1 MLAQRTK
8 SIKHIDDPYGMKPA
22 LSSFRQQCIHA
33 SGRAIFNREEDR
45 ELSVNVTM
53 PKMGMTMKEGKVS
66 KWYKNEG
73 ESVGKGEDLFEVETE
88 KITNKIES
96 PDSGVFFQIVL
107 PAGET
112 VPVGTILAVIAQ
124 AGEQPERIEGIQ
136 VGEVEEVPG
145 EAGRP
150 QAAAVQVEPQ
160 EKKRI
165 LSTPSARR
173 LAKEL
178 GVDLSLVTGS
188 GPQGKIKEADVL
200 KFHEEGPPAPKITPL
215 AAEIA
220 KQEGLDI
227 STITGTGENGKITK
241 EDVEQALAAS
251 KAVPEGPPAEA
262 RVIPFEGMR
271 KVIADNMQA
280 SLQNAAQLTTFTE
293 VDVTEMV
300 RFRDMMRAEFARDDA
315 VKISYND
322 IIVMATAHALMRHP
336 IMNSTLVGEEILL
349 HDTVNMGI
357 AVALPE
363 GLIVPKLRHA
373 ETKSLLEIAKE
384 VRELARKAR
393 EGALAVEEVMD
404 GTFTISNVSML
415 GMDGFTPVLNPPET
429 GILGVGRVIQ
439 KPAVFNG
446 EIAIRQMMT
455 LSLTFDHRVVDGAPA
470 MTFLRD
476 LARYLA
482 QPMLLLA

>member
-1 MLAQRTK
+1 
-8 SIKHIDDPYGMKPA
+8 
-22 LSSFRQQCIHA
+22 
-33 SGRAIFNREEDR
+33 
-45 ELSVNVTM
+45 LSVNVTM
-53 PKMGMTMKEGKVS
+53 PKMGMTMKVGKVS

-73 ESVGKGEDLFEVETE
+73 DSVEKGEDLFEVETE

-96 PDSGVFFQIVL
+96 PGSGLLFQIVV

-112 VPVGTILAVIAQ
+112 VPVGTILGVIAEK
-124 AGEQPERIEGIQ
+124 GEQPERIEGIQ
-136 VGEVEEVPG
+136 VGEVSEVQAK
-145 EAGRP
+145 AGSP
-150 QAAAVQVEPQ
+150 QAAEAKAEPQ

-165 LSTPSARR
+165 ISTPSARR

-188 GPQGKIKEADVL
+188 GPEGKIKEADVQ
-200 KFHEEGPPAPKITPL
+200 KFHEEGPPAPRITPL
-215 AAEIA
+215 AAEMVR
-220 KQEGLDI
+220 QEGLDI

-241 EDVEQALAAS
+241 QDVEQALAAS
-251 KAVPEGPPAEA
+251 KAAPVAQPSEA
-262 RVIPFEGMR
+262 RVIPFQGMR
-271 KVIADNMQA
+271 RVIADNMHA
-280 SLQNAAQLTTFTE
+280 SLQNAAQLTAFTE

-300 RFRDMMRAEFARDDA
+300 RFRDMMKAEFARDDS
-315 VKISYND
+315 VKISFND
-322 IIVMATAHALMRHP
+322 IIVMATARALMRHP

-349 HDTVNMGI
+349 HDTVHLGI
-357 AVALPE
+357 AVALSQ
-363 GLIVPKLRHA
+363 GLIVPKLRNA
-373 ETKSLLEIAKE
+373 EKKTLLEIAKE

-393 EGALAVEEVMD
+393 ESALAVEEVTN

-429 GILGVGRVIQ
+429 GILGVGRVIE

-446 EIAIRQMMT
+446 AIAIRHMMT

-476 LARYLA
+476 LGRYLA
-482 QPMLLLA
+482 QPMLILA

>member
-1 MLAQRTK
+1 
-8 SIKHIDDPYGMKPA
+8 
-22 LSSFRQQCIHA
+22 
-33 SGRAIFNREEDR
+33 
-45 ELSVNVTM
+45 M
-53 PKMGMTMKEGKVS
+53 PKMGMTMKVGKVS
-66 KWYKNEG
+66 KWYKNEDDTI
-73 ESVGKGEDLFEVETE
+73 EKGEDLFEVETE

-96 PDSGVFFQIVL
+96 PESGLLFQIVV

-112 VPVGTILAVIAQ
+112 VPVGTILAVISQ
-124 AGEQPERIEGIQ
+124 NGEQPERIDGIQ
-136 VGEVEEVPG
+136 VGEVVEMQG
-145 EAGRP
+145 EAASP
-150 QAAAVQVEPQ
+150 QAAEAKSEPQ

-165 LSTPSARR
+165 ISTPSARR

-178 GVDLSLVTGS
+178 GVDLSFVTGS
-188 GPQGKIKEADVL
+188 GPKGKIKEADVR
-200 KFHEEGPPAPKITPL
+200 KFHEQGPPAPKITPL

-220 KQEGLDI
+220 RQEGLDI

-241 EDVEQALAAS
+241 EDVELAFAAAS
-251 KAVPEGPPAEA
+251 KAAPEAQPLKA
-262 RVIPFEGMR
+262 RTIPFEGMR
-271 KVIADNMQA
+271 KAIADNMHA

-322 IIVMATAHALMRHP
+322 IIVMATARALMRHP

-349 HDTVNMGI
+349 HDTVHLGI
-357 AVALPE
+357 AVALPQ
-363 GLIVPKLRHA
+363 GLIVPKLRNA
-373 ETKSLLEIAKE
+373 EKKTLLEIAKE
-384 VRELARKAR
+384 VRELAQKAR
-393 EGALAVEEVMD
+393 EGALAVEEVTD

-429 GILGVGRVIQ
+429 GILGVGRVIE

-446 EIAIRQMMT
+446 QIAIRHMMT
-455 LSLTFDHRVVDGAPA
+455 LSLTFDHRVADGAPA

-482 QPMLLLA
+482 QPMLILA

>member
-1 MLAQRTK
+1 
-8 SIKHIDDPYGMKPA
+8 
-22 LSSFRQQCIHA
+22 
-33 SGRAIFNREEDR
+33 
-45 ELSVNVTM
+45 M
-53 PKMGMTMKEGKVS
+53 PKMGMTMKVGKVS

-73 ESVGKGEDLFEVETE
+73 DSVEKGETLFEVETE
-88 KITNKIES
+88 KITNKIEA
-96 PDSGVFFQIVL
+96 PDSGLLFQVVV

-112 VPVGTILAVIAQ
+112 VPVGTILAVISQ
-124 AGEQPERIEGIQ
+124 NGEQPPRIEGIQ
-136 VGEVEEVPG
+136 LGDVEEMQG
-145 EAGRP
+145 
-150 QAAAVQVEPQ
+150 AAASPQTAEATSEPQ
-160 EKKRI
+160 EKKRV

-188 GPQGKIKEADVL
+188 GPKGKIKEADVR
-200 KFHEEGPPAPKITPL
+200 KFHEQGPPAPKITPL

-220 KQEGLDI
+220 RQEGLDI

-241 EDVEQALAAS
+241 EDVQHALVAS
-251 KAVPEGPPAEA
+251 DDAPEAQPTEA
-262 RVIPFEGMR
+262 RIIPFEGMR
-271 KVIADNMQA
+271 KAIADNMHA

-300 RFRDMMRAEFARDDA
+300 RFRDMMRAEFARDDS

-322 IIVMATAHALMRHP
+322 IIVMATARALTRHP

-349 HDTVNMGI
+349 HENVHMGI

-363 GLIVPKLRHA
+363 GLIVPKLRNA
-373 ETKSLLEIAKE
+373 EKKSLLEIAKE
-384 VRELARKAR
+384 VRKLAQKAR
-393 EGALAVEEVMD
+393 EGALAVEEVTD

-415 GMDGFTPVLNPPET
+415 DMDGFTPVLNPPET
-429 GILGVGRVIQ
+429 GILGVGRVIE

-446 EIAIRQMMT
+446 EIAVRHMMT

-476 LARYLA
+476 LARYLK
-482 QPMLLLA
+482 QPMLILA

>member
-1 MLAQRTK
+1 M
-8 SIKHIDDPYGMKPA
+8 
-22 LSSFRQQCIHA
+22 
-33 SGRAIFNREEDR
+33 
-45 ELSVNVTM
+45 SVKVTM
-53 PKMGMTMKEGKVS
+53 PKLGMTMKVGKLS

-73 ESVGKGEDLFEVETE
+73 DSVEKGEDLFVVETE

-96 PDSGVFFQIVL
+96 PGSGLLFQVVV

-112 VPVGTILAVIAQ
+112 VPVGTILAVIAE

-136 VGEVEEVPG
+136 AGEVVEMQA
-145 EAGRP
+145 EAGSP
-150 QAAAVQVEPQ
+150 QAAEAKAEPQ

-165 LSTPSARR
+165 VSTPSARR
-173 LAKEL
+173 LSKEL

-188 GPQGKIKEADVL
+188 GPKGKIKEADVL
-200 KFHEEGPPAPKITPL
+200 KFHEEGPPVPKITPL
-215 AAEIA
+215 AAEMA
-220 KQEGLDI
+220 RQEGLDI

-241 EDVEQALAAS
+241 EDVEKALAAS
-251 KAVPEGPPAEA
+251 KAAPEVQLSGA

-271 KVIADNMQA
+271 RIIADNMHA

-300 RFRDMMRAEFARDDA
+300 RFRDMMRAEFARDDS

-322 IIVMATAHALMRHP
+322 IIVMATACALMRHP
-336 IMNSTLVGEEILL
+336 IMNSTLVGDEILL

-363 GLIVPKLRHA
+363 GLIVPKLRNA
-373 ETKSLLEIAKE
+373 EKKTLREVATE
-384 VRELARKAR
+384 VRELAKKAR
-393 EGALAVEEVMD
+393 EGALSMEEVTD

-429 GILGVGRVIQ
+429 GILGVGRVIE

-482 QPMLLLA
+482 QPMLILA

>member
-1 MLAQRTK
+1 M
-8 SIKHIDDPYGMKPA
+8 
-22 LSSFRQQCIHA
+22 
-33 SGRAIFNREEDR
+33 
-45 ELSVNVTM
+45 SVNVTM

-66 KWYKNEG
+66 KWYKKEG
-73 ESVGKGEDLFEVETE
+73 DSVEKGEDLVEVETE

-96 PDSGVFFQIVL
+96 PGSGLVFQIVV
-107 PAGET
+107 PVGES

-136 VGEVEEVPG
+136 VGEVEEVQG
-145 EAGRP
+145 AAGSS
-150 QAAAVQVEPQ
+150 QAAETKTEPQ

-165 LSTPSARR
+165 MSTPSARR

-200 KFHEEGPPAPKITPL
+200 KFHAEGPPAPKITPL

-220 KQEGLDI
+220 RQEGLDI
-227 STITGTGENGKITK
+227 STIAGTGEGGKITK
-241 EDVEQALAAS
+241 EDVERALAAS
-251 KAVPEGPPAEA
+251 KAAPQAPPSEV
-262 RVIPFEGMR
+262 RVIPLAGMR
-271 KVIADNMQA
+271 KTIADNMHA
-280 SLQNAAQLTTFTE
+280 SLQTAAQLTAFTE

-300 RFRDMMRAEFARDDA
+300 RFRDMMRAEFARNDT

-322 IIVMATAHALMRHP
+322 IIVMATARALMRHP

-349 HDTVNMGI
+349 HDTVNLGI

-363 GLIVPKLRHA
+363 GLIVPKLRNA
-373 ETKSLLEIAKE
+373 EKKSLLEVAKE
-384 VRELARKAR
+384 VRALAQKAR
-393 EGALAVEEVMD
+393 EGALAVEEVTD

-429 GILGVGRVIQ
+429 GILGIGRVIQ

-446 EIAIRQMMT
+446 EIAIRHMMT

-482 QPMLLLA
+482 QPMLILA

>member
-1 MLAQRTK
+1 
-8 SIKHIDDPYGMKPA
+8 
-22 LSSFRQQCIHA
+22 
-33 SGRAIFNREEDR
+33 
-45 ELSVNVTM
+45 M
-53 PKMGMTMKEGKVS
+53 PKLGMTMKVGKVS

-73 ESVGKGEDLFEVETE
+73 DSVEKSENLFEVETE

-96 PDSGVFFQIVL
+96 PETGLLFQIVV

-112 VPVGTILAVIAQ
+112 VPVGTILAVISQ
-124 AGEQPERIEGIQ
+124 DGEQPERIEGIQ
-136 VGEVEEVPG
+136 AGEVVEMEV
-145 EAGRP
+145 EAGKP
-150 QAAAVQVEPQ
+150 ESTEAATVPA

-178 GVDLSLVTGS
+178 EVDLALVQGTG
-188 GPQGKIKEADVL
+188 PKGKIKEADVL

-220 KQEGLDI
+220 RQEGLDI

-251 KAVPEGPPAEA
+251 KAAPEAQPTEA
-262 RVIPFEGMR
+262 RVIPLEGMR
-271 KVIADNMQA
+271 KAIADNMHA

-300 RFRDMMRAEFARDDA
+300 RFRDMMRAEFARDDS

-322 IIVMATAHALMRHP
+322 IIVMATARALMRHP

-349 HDTVNMGI
+349 HDTVNLGI

-363 GLIVPKLRHA
+363 GLIVPKLRNA
-373 ETKSLLEIAKE
+373 EKKTLLAIAKE
-384 VRELARKAR
+384 IRELAQKAR
-393 EGALAVEEVMD
+393 EGALAVEEVTD

-429 GILGVGRVIQ
+429 GILGVGRVIE

-446 EIAIRQMMT
+446 EIAIRHMMT

-470 MTFLRD
+470 MTFLKD
-476 LARYLA
+476 LARYLE
-482 QPMLLLA
+482 QPMLIMA